1 MSKYFAR
8 NDEDREFDSTI
19 RDSVAEDGGK
29 ISMAMYLQ
37 GQEQLNLLREL
48 VVNQK
53 SLEGDISAM
62 KTITEKNI
70 EIYETYNDL
79 VHAAEVYSEL
89 NKSLDRVEKKL
100 DDLMEYIC
108 ESANL
113 DRELRRVDP
122 KLSDDAISLVRLQ
135 QAKAKGKSYD
145 NPTEFNKHIS
155 LAWDY
160 ILCCVELC
168 RQ

>member
-19 RDSVAEDGGK
+19 RDTVSEDGGK

-37 GQEQLNLLREL
+37 GQEQLNLLRAL
-48 VVNQK
+48 VVEQGVMREELG
-53 SLEGDISAM
+53 SM
-62 KTITEKNI
+62 KTVVDKTSYL
-70 EIYETYNDL
+70 YETYDDFIKS
-79 VHAAEVYSEL
+79 AEVYSKL
-89 NKSLDRVEKKL
+89 NDGVERVERKIN
-100 DDLMEYIC
+100 DLMEYIC

-113 DRELRRVDP
+113 DRELRKVDP
-122 KLSDDAISLVRLQ
+122 KLSDDAVSLVRLQ
-135 QAKAKGKSYD
+135 QSKAKCRWHD
-145 NPTEFNKHIS
+145 HPTEFNKHVS

-168 RQ
+168 RN